1 MTIKKRAEKFCAHR
15 KFKIGTFC
23 REAKISN
30 GYFNQVKGEIGYV
43 VREKI
48 SNAFPDLNIDWLQ
61 TGEGEML
68 KVPAT
73 VTMFNP
79 SPDDA
84 QAAGK
89 SIDLSIVPAEL
100 VEKIKEEV
108 KAEMETSGEVVP
120 IEQPPLVPDKV
131 VRDPNVT
138 VLDWVNDPDNDHS
151 QNAFNFASVLRRT
164 KCIIQM
170 DNNAMA
176 PALYQNELVFLKPFA
191 EDSEII
197 DGEIYGIET
206 KARGILIRFLYNED
220 SHYLTR
226 PKNTREFGDIRIP
239 KDKVVNKYHIVF
251 HGSNR
256 LSSLPDNEGEMM
268 KQLGQK
274 DKYISS
280 LIDQVGVSMSE
291 IIKQGARADR
301 LMEQNAELI
310 KKIIDK

>member
-1 MTIKKRAEKFCAHR
+1 MSIKARLQEYCKEKHTT
-15 KFKIGTFC
+15 IGTFS
-23 REAKISN
+23 RHAGISSS
-30 GYFNQVKGEIGYV
+30 YFNNVKSDIGKDIQTRIANTY
-43 VREKI
+43 K
-48 SNAFPDLNIDWLQ
+48 DLNIEWLR

-73 VTMFNP
+73 VTVFNP
-79 SPDDA
+79 SSNDA
-84 QAAGK
+84 QAVGEG
-89 SIDLSIVPAEL
+89 IDLSIVPVEL
-100 VEKIKEEV
+100 VEKLKEEV

-151 QNAFNFASVLRRT
+151 QNAFNFASILRRT
-164 KCIIQM
+164 KCILQM

-176 PALYQNELVFLKPFA
+176 PALYQNEFVFLKPFA
-191 EDSEII
+191 NDSEII

-206 KARGILIRFLYNED
+206 KARGILIRFLYD
-220 SHYLTR
+220 DGDCYLTR

-239 KDKVVNKYHIVF
+239 KDKVVNKYYIVF

-256 LSSLPDNEGEMM
+256 LSSLPDSEGEMI
-268 KQLGQK
+268 KQLGQQ

-280 LIDQVGVSMSE
+280 LIDQAGVAMSE

-301 LMEQNAELI
+301 LMEQNAELV
-310 KKIIDK
+310 KKLIEK

>member
-1 MTIKKRAEKFCAHR
+1 MNVKTRLEQFCEHR
-15 KFKIGTFC
+15 KLSIGGFC
-23 REAKISN
+23 REARISN
-30 GYFNQVKGEIGYV
+30 SYFSNVKGEMGIAIKG
-43 VREKI
+43 KI
-48 SNAFPDLNIDWLQ
+48 KEAFPDLNIDWLI

-73 VTMFNP
+73 VTVFNP
-79 SPDDA
+79 SSNDA
-84 QAAGK
+84 QAVGEG
-89 SIDLSIVPAEL
+89 IDLSIVPVEL
-100 VEKIKEEV
+100 VEKLKEEV

-151 QNAFNFASVLRRT
+151 QNAFNFASILRRT
-164 KCIIQM
+164 KCILQM

-176 PALYQNELVFLKPFA
+176 PALYQNEFIFLKPFA
-191 EDSEII
+191 NDSEII

-206 KARGILIRFLYNED
+206 KARGILIRFLYD
-220 SHYLTR
+220 DGDCYLTR

-239 KDKVVNKYHIVF
+239 KDKVVNKYYIVF

-256 LSSLPDNEGEMM
+256 LSSLPDSEGEMI
-268 KQLGQK
+268 KQLGQQ

-280 LIDQVGVSMSE
+280 LIDQTGVAMSE

-301 LMEQNAELI
+301 LMEQNAELV
-310 KKIIDK
+310 KKLIEK

>member
-1 MTIKKRAEKFCAHR
+1 MSIKARLQEYCKEKHTT
-15 KFKIGTFC
+15 IGTFS
-23 REAKISN
+23 RHAGISSS
-30 GYFNQVKGEIGYV
+30 YFNNVKSDIGKDIQTRIANTY
-43 VREKI
+43 K
-48 SNAFPDLNIDWLQ
+48 DLNIEWLR

-73 VTMFNP
+73 VTVFNP
-79 SPDDA
+79 SSNDA
-84 QAAGK
+84 QTVGEG
-89 SIDLSIVPAEL
+89 IDLSIVPVEL
-100 VEKIKEEV
+100 VEKLKEEV

-151 QNAFNFASVLRRT
+151 QNAFNFASILRRT
-164 KCIIQM
+164 KCILQM

-176 PALYQNELVFLKPFA
+176 PALYQNEFIFLKPFSN
-191 EDSEII
+191 DSEII

-206 KARGILIRFLYNED
+206 KARGILIRFLYD
-220 SHYLTR
+220 DGDCYLTR

-239 KDKVVNKYHIVF
+239 KDKVVNKYYIVF

-256 LSSLPDNEGEMM
+256 LSSLPDSEGEMI
-268 KQLGQK
+268 KQLGQQ

-280 LIDQVGVSMSE
+280 LIDQAGVAMSE

-301 LMEQNAELI
+301 LMEQNAELV
-310 KKIIDK
+310 KKLIDK

>member
-1 MTIKKRAEKFCAHR
+1 
-15 KFKIGTFC
+15 
-23 REAKISN
+23 
-30 GYFNQVKGEIGYV
+30 
-43 VREKI
+43 
-48 SNAFPDLNIDWLQ
+48 
-61 TGEGEML
+61 ML

-79 SPDDA
+79 SSNDA
-84 QAAGK
+84 QAVGEG
-89 SIDLSIVPAEL
+89 IDLSIVPVEL
-100 VEKIKEEV
+100 VEKLKEEV

-151 QNAFNFASVLRRT
+151 QNAFNFASILRRT
-164 KCIIQM
+164 KCILQM

-176 PALYQNELVFLKPFA
+176 PALYQNEFIFLKPFA
-191 EDSEII
+191 NDSEII

-206 KARGILIRFLYNED
+206 KARGILIRFLYD
-220 SHYLTR
+220 DGDCYLTR

-239 KDKVVNKYHIVF
+239 KDKVVNKYYIVF

-256 LSSLPDNEGEMM
+256 LSSLPDSEGEMI
-268 KQLGQK
+268 KQLGQQ

-280 LIDQVGVSMSE
+280 LIDQAGVAMSE

-301 LMEQNAELI
+301 LMEQNAELV
-310 KKIIDK
+310 KKLIGK